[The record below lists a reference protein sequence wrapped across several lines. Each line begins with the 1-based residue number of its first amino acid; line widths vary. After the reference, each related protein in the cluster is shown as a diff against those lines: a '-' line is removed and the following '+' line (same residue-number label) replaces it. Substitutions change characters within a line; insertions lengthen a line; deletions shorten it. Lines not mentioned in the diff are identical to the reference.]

1 MSPSFNHSRAS
12 GWMRVA
18 QLDMTDPQEHC
29 PSGFRTITIP
39 KRVCGRSS
47 GLGCASATFSVNG
60 VQYSKVCG
68 KVIGYQYY
76 SMDAFSPYYHDNS
89 RTIDDVYVDGV
100 SLTHGQSCRQHIWT
114 FANAL
119 DEIHSQHDVCPCTK
133 TDSTF
138 TGVVPPFIGSDYF
151 CDTGSRYSYANQWY
165 TADPLW
171 DGEGCGGSSTCCEF
185 NNPPWFCKDLPQ
197 PTTDDIELRLC
208 RNQDIDDEDI
218 GLELVEIYVQ

>member
-12 GWMRVA
+12 GWMKVA

-29 PSGFRTITIP
+29 PPGFRTITSP

-47 GLGCASATFSVNG
+47 GRVSTTFSVKGDHCN
-60 VQYSKVCG
+60 KVCSQ
-68 KVIGYQYY
+68 VRGYQNYSIDAFYSYY
-76 SMDAFSPYYHDNS
+76 SDHSH
-89 RTIDDVYVDGV
+89 TIDDVYVDGV
-100 SLTHGQSCRQHIWT
+100 SLTHGQSPRQHIWT

-119 DEIHSQHDVCPCTK
+119 DETRSQHYVCPCTK

-138 TGVVPPFIGSDYF
+138 TRVVPPFIGSDYF
-151 CDTGSRYSYANQWY
+151 CDTESRYSFANQWY

-185 NNPPWFCKDLPQ
+185 NNPPWFFKDVPQ

-208 RNQDIDDEDI
+208 SDSDVRDEDV
-218 GLELVEIYVQ
+218 GLELVEVYLQ

>member
-1 MSPSFNHSRAS
+1 MCHPYNCSRAS

-29 PSGFRTITIP
+29 PSGFRTITSP

-47 GLGCASATFSVNG
+47 GPGCASTTFSVNG
-60 VQYSKVCG
+60 VHYSKVCG
-68 KVIGYQYY
+68 KLIGYQYY
-76 SMDAFSPYYHDNS
+76 SMDAFSPYYSDRS

-100 SLTHGQSCRQHIWT
+100 SLTYGQSPRKHIWT
-114 FANAL
+114 FANAV
-119 DEIHSQHDVCPCTK
+119 DETGSLNNVCPCTK

-151 CDTGSRYSYANQWY
+151 CDTGSHYSYANQWY
-165 TADPLW
+165 TANPLW

-208 RNQDIDDEDI
+208 SNQDIGNEDV
-218 GLELVEIYVQ
+218 GLELVEMYVQ